1 MSEIELREQTVRGS
15 VLNRLVPIGYE
26 EEAFITACGLTEA
39 KMDGGV
45 WNMQPG
51 GPIVLVERGAVHLI
65 FEVPFLEAK
74 RTLA

>member
-45 WNMQPG
+45 YGVNTP
-51 GPIVLVERGAVHLI
+51 
-65 FEVPFLEAK
+65 
-74 RTLA
+74 